1 MKSLA
6 DLAHAPLL
14 QVTWLATR
22 DLWHQRLASL
32 VLVLALASVLTPLL
46 VLFGLKFGVVD
57 NLVRELVQDP
67 RNREIR
73 LIGHGRFDRDWFA
86 RMAAQEEITFVVPR
100 TRGAAAT
107 MDLRSKNSDDSP
119 VTVELVPSGPGD
131 PLLQGHALSPADSG
145 SVVVSARAAELIR
158 VAPGDLIQGSVRRKQ
173 GGQWSRVRVPLRV
186 SGVLPH
192 SVFGRKAAFVSPTLL
207 TAIEDYRDGYAVPEL
222 GWGEGSP
229 FTGPRHFS
237 GFRLYVRRLED
248 VAQVRDLLR
257 AQGQAFE
264 VSTRAKAIEEV
275 KLLDRYLTA
284 TFLMIA
290 FIGIT
295 GYLLSFGASM
305 WVNVDRKRRELSV
318 LQLLGIRSS
327 VIMFFPIAQSALISL
342 CGGALAVILF
352 WSISLLINDY
362 FAREAGQFQ
371 GLCRLLPSHL
381 LISLFA
387 TLLCAMIASVLAALR
402 VTRIEPSKGLREL

>member
-1 MKSLA
+1 MKTLT
-6 DLAHAPLL
+6 DLARAPLVE
-14 QVTWLATR
+14 VTWLAMR

-32 VLVLALASVLTPLL
+32 VLVFALASVLTPLL

-73 LIGHGRFDRDWFA
+73 LIGHGRFDHAWFT
-86 RMAAQEEITFVVPR
+86 RMAAREDVAFVVPR

-107 MDLRSKNSDDSP
+107 VDLRSEKSDES
-119 VTVELVPSGPGD
+119 VVRVELIPSGLND
-131 PLLQGHALSPADSG
+131 PLLRGHAPYHADRE
-145 SVVVSARAAELIR
+145 SVVISASAAELIR
-158 VAPGDLIQGSVRRKQ
+158 VVPGDLVQGSVRRKQ
-173 GGQWSRVRVPLRV
+173 DGRWSRVRVPLRV
-186 SGVLPH
+186 SGVLPY
-192 SVFGRKAAFVSPTLL
+192 SVFARKAVFASPALL
-207 TAIEDYRDGYAVPEL
+207 TAIEDYRDGYSVPEL

-229 FTGPRHFS
+229 FTGLRQFS
-237 GFRLYVRRLED
+237 GFRLYVRSLED
-248 VAQVRDLLR
+248 VAPVRDLLV
-257 AQGQAFE
+257 AEGQGFE
-264 VSTRAKAIEEV
+264 VSTQSKAIEEV
-275 KLLDRYLTA
+275 TLLDRYLTA

-290 FIGIT
+290 AIGVA

-327 VIMFFPIAQSALISL
+327 VIMFFPIVQSGLIAL
-342 CGGALAVILF
+342 CGGALAIILF

-381 LISLFA
+381 IISLFA
-387 TLLCAMIASVLAALR
+387 TLVCAMTASVLAALR
-402 VTRIEPSKGLREL
+402 VTRIEPSRGLREL